1 MELAWQLLGQ
11 SYGTCEQS
19 AELQTFG
26 SVNSVVYQYFFYLR
40 IISFQYYYQ
49 ILPLHLKKR
58 GETNDYWNLLIGDT
72 EYIVSVQQKRQYQL
86 YIHDFDQYY
95 VTLTELSFTFMQD
108 KTIVGLDFNFKD
120 YEKQLQYN
128 SYENIDKLTFM
139 TLHYVSSRNKVS
151 LIAAFDIKYPF
162 AI

>member
-72 EYIVSVQQKRQYQL
+72 VYIVSVQIETQISTL
-86 YIHDFDQYY
+86 Y
-95 VTLTELSFTFMQD
+95 S
-108 KTIVGLDFNFKD
+108 
-120 YEKQLQYN
+120 
-128 SYENIDKLTFM
+128 
-139 TLHYVSSRNKVS
+139 
-151 LIAAFDIKYPF
+151 
-162 AI
+162 